1 MSVAAPASTLP
12 PSVPVPA
19 PASFVAIEPAIG
31 ALRARDEQLLLAR
44 AVSDRPD
51 QGEFH
56 ARLAAA
62 NALGMLSDAY
72 LEIDALRRALADR

>member
-1 MSVAAPASTLP
+1 MNAAASPTA
-12 PSVPVPA
+12 SVPSP
-19 PASFVAIEPAIG
+19 FVAIDPALG
-31 ALRARDEQLLLAR
+31 AIRARDEQLLLAR

-56 ARLAAA
+56 ARLSAA

-72 LEIDALRRALADR
+72 LEIDALRRALAERT